1 MAKEKA
7 GAATAAVFIQQATL
21 VDGAQGV
28 VDAVA
33 AELQAESWTIVDGK
47 ADISG
52 AMQAA
57 WTKQMNAIGVTD
69 EQSANVVIAASVTL
83 PYATMNATA
92 EQAMKRYLDSNEQ
105 QNIRVTGKVCGD
117 TLTFTGDASVSA
129 TYASASGS
137 GSVSHAV
144 QNPLVRNTQS
154 ALQAHLDT
162 VRAADAAKAPKQ

>member
-105 QNIRVTGKVCGD
+105 QNIKIPIKNI
-117 TLTFTGDASVSA
+117 S
-129 TYASASGS
+129 SGIYI
-137 GSVSHAV
+137 
-144 QNPLVRNTQS
+144 
-154 ALQAHLDT
+154 
-162 VRAADAAKAPKQ
+162 AKAKTSTGEITQKIIIP